1 VESKEWNQCFHFI
14 FPPSWV
20 SFCKYLII
28 KDLKSENRTSLK
40 WKIFHSFHLEW
51 KAMKKMTAAEIAALK
66 LDGLPTSKVGVRAL
80 ADREGWPYEEVKGVG
95 GTRRMYSVPEKYLA
109 VEGTSLAAPI
119 AAKVIGAIAA
129 GSSKVDPV
137 KLELAI
143 RALSEWEVERQ
154 VKVAEDRRPAV
165 IAILYDYLQN
175 ADVDGGEEAMAVVL
189 RALG

>member
-1 VESKEWNQCFHFI
+1 
-14 FPPSWV
+14 
-20 SFCKYLII
+20 
-28 KDLKSENRTSLK
+28 
-40 WKIFHSFHLEW
+40 
-51 KAMKKMTAAEIAALK
+51 MKPMTAAEIAALK

-95 GTRRMYSVPEKYLA
+95 GTRRVYSVPDKYLA
-109 VEGTSLAAPI
+109 VEGTSLATPI

-129 GSSKVDPV
+129 GPSKVDPV
-137 KLELAI
+137 KLETAI
-143 RALSEWEVERQ
+143 RALNKWEVERQ